1 MKKTITFLLAAFAL
15 LMFCAFPKGMRGQT
29 YTEVLTL
36 NCSYASENGSTS
48 LYGCSNTTSMSADG
62 IKTFLKVAANESTT
76 TGSDIVNGDVTKTGD
91 VYWSKGS
98 GGTGIPANVLK
109 LGKASGPGGISFS
122 ILNTYDEIKKVSIT
136 GYGWKNT
143 TKVAV
148 NGSDT
153 QSPTT
158 AATEVTFD
166 YVLTSATRTITIAV
180 TTSAFCVTEIV
191 LYKESG
197 GGSTPVIN
205 ASNQSIAYDATSGSI
220 PYTISNPTSATL
232 SATTTAD
239 WVSNIAVTSSAVTF
253 NTTANTATTE
263 RTATFTLSYTGATD
277 KTVTVT
283 QAPAPV
289 VYTTISDLFA
299 AATSTA
305 TDVTVTFGNW
315 VVTGVST
322 NGKNVF
328 VTDGTNGF
336 MIYSSTSMSSTYA
349 AGNILSGTVNCT
361 LKLNQGYAQL
371 TNVSGLTINTG
382 GSVGFVSID
391 MANLAGVNTG
401 ALVHYDSLT
410 CSVSSGK
417 YYLTDGTTTLQV
429 YNSLYSFGSTLEDG
443 KIYNISGVYQQY
455 NTTKEVL
462 PRSAADIVEVVAATP
477 ELTVTPATLTG
488 FTYTETN
495 GPSTAQ
501 SISVSGSN
509 LTADVT
515 VTAPTNFE
523 VCETENG
530 TYSSSMTITASG
542 TLAATN
548 VYVRLA
554 AGLTENNYSGDLTVA
569 STGATS
575 QTVALSGSVTTAPV
589 VTSYTFNKVN
599 HHKVVAGRSYL
610 IVDVTTS
617 KALTSL
623 NGASSAPSAVA
634 VDIVADSIVTGDTAL
649 MWTFEAATNGYI
661 IHPNGDANNW
671 LYSTTSNNGVRVGTG
686 SNNVW
691 AVNITDTLKPNY
703 HGFVNT
709 ALTRYLGV
717 YSNNDWRTY
726 TTIHNNIANT
736 KIELFILGDVPASE
750 PVLTASATQLSG
762 FTYVHGSGPS
772 EAQHFDLYGS
782 DLADTVHVVAPTNFE
797 ICLTSN
803 GTYADQIDLITTAGV
818 LDSTTV
824 YVRLV
829 ANLDVNNYSG
839 TLTATCGSVSV
850 NVALSGSVTSM
861 PVVATPTFSLDGG
874 SFLSAQTVSI
884 SCTTEGATIYYT
896 TNGTDPTTSS
906 TVYSSPLNIT
916 TTTTLKAMAAKAGH
930 QNSAIDSVTYS
941 ILTPMDIVNA
951 RSLANNEFA
960 CVEGIVVFVD
970 GRNLH
975 IQDATAGIDLY
986 LNNNTVPSGL
996 AVGDNVR
1003 AYGKKTVY
1011 KGLVELTNINGGDE
1025 NAFVILSSG
1034 NTLPLAETTIADI
1047 NADFAD
1053 TNIMQSTRVK
1063 IENAII
1069 GEINPSGTTVIT
1081 QSGESL
1087 NVYHIPAV
1095 SGMTQGD
1102 YVTITGVIGCYNT
1115 PQLLVAS
1122 ADDIEYTHRPNI
1134 VTTPSSLSGMTYDY
1148 DDGGPSNIV
1157 SFMLS
1162 GSYLHGRV
1170 SVYPSEHFEVS
1181 TFPEE
1186 LFSPEDPAIVSA
1198 SSGHFHDIAI
1208 YVRMVD
1214 SLAAGT
1220 YTEQL
1225 TLASVDMDTVYVDV
1239 TGTVTG
1245 GPQPTPP
1252 TPTPGGSG
1260 DYVRISSLS
1269 QLVNGS
1275 QVIIA
1280 SRYNSTTN
1288 AYEAAANTLTSGK
1301 MGVTPFVSTTNS
1313 SNEEILP
1320 AAIVDTDTSYYW
1332 TVGFDGSNYTL
1343 TNYHGDTISYNS
1355 GTNFNFT
1362 GNKTAWNISAGTSD
1376 TITLV
1381 PEYTGFTIINVDTDT
1396 RAFALR
1402 YNTEQNFNV
1411 FGAYSTSNM
1420 TNAQASQYN
1429 YFLDLFMKTEGSG
1442 TLVVATPTFSPEA
1455 GTYTEAQT
1463 VTISCATDSV
1473 SIHYTLDG
1481 TEPDSTSLVYSGPLT
1496 INQTTTVK
1504 AIAMRVGYENSAV
1517 ATAVYTIQTDPVINA
1532 IPLALNGFTYVIDNG
1547 PSAEQSFSVS
1557 ATNLT
1562 ADLTLT
1568 EATDFEISTA
1578 SGENYSAQNTITLT
1592 PVNGTVEATTIY
1604 VRMKAGLAI
1613 GAYEDEN
1620 IVIASTGATTV
1631 NVVCDGEVTTEPQPG
1646 SGNYVRIGALSD
1658 LANGDKVILASRY
1671 NETANAYLAAAN
1683 TLTSGKLVTTAFNSI
1698 MDGTDEIIPEA
1709 IMSFEEDYYW
1719 TVGITDNGYSFT
1731 NSGGQTISYNS
1742 QTNFNFTGD
1751 KTDWTVATGLSDE
1764 ASLVPNYIGFSIVN
1778 VDTDT
1783 RAFALRVTET
1793 NSLIGAYSTSNM
1805 TNSEYNFYLDIFRQG
1820 EGGTPIIPTVATPTF
1835 SPAAGTY
1842 YETQTVTISC
1852 TTEGATIYYSTESET
1867 GAWVEYEGPI
1877 TVAESMTIWA
1887 YAEKEDYNNSAVASA
1902 EYVINAD
1909 LTIIFNQDWE
1919 GDWNGWTQVSVIGD
1933 ETWTIAEH
1941 SGNHY
1946 AYMNGFTAG
1955 QAHQNEDWLISPA
1968 FDLDSYDD
1976 VVLSFRTARN
1986 YNGDDIVVLFSNDYD
2001 GQNPNDATWETITCP
2016 LSTGSWNWVES
2027 GNISMDDFD
2036 GSNCYIAYKYTS
2048 TDEQAAGWEVDDI
2061 LLTSGS
2067 VSTEPYLIASP
2078 NSLSGF
2084 THIVEQGPS
2093 EVQTFTLSGGNF
2105 LELPGGG
2112 YGSVSL
2118 SLDDLTGSF
2127 EMSLDGEEYTS
2138 NSLYIEL
2145 DETLTLE
2152 PTTVYVRLW
2161 GEEIGQYTGSIYI
2174 EEPSGVSVT
2183 VALSGEV
2190 LSADQPNAYIIMPMY
2205 IQGNNSSNNNRVPVA
2220 MSVLITNLEP
2230 NTTYRY
2236 VNQFVDIND
2245 GPETAGAGNVIY
2257 ASEDGFYR
2265 STSPS
2270 LSTEGA
2276 YGVFTTNEY
2285 GYAIMWCINE
2295 PTANAR
2301 FTPGNNV
2308 FLRIRIN
2315 DGNDGTS
2322 VDRIF
2327 TSEDYATV
2335 INFGT
2340 GRDEYQGTAFIAKS
2354 EEAPMGFAVMFANVN
2369 DDQPIYATCIE
2380 TTGVDY
2386 SSINQY
2392 ADFYKDEV
2400 AGKDGWFGGILP
2412 NDNEIGINTIEI
2424 IGMDGIFIN
2433 SYNTENGFWQP
2444 EGNTINP
2451 NGGLDT
2457 PVFIDLTYDG
2467 VDDNTEANVT
2477 VWSANHEFFIEN
2489 GDDCHY
2495 TMTVF
2500 NMFGQSVMQRQ
2511 INAGSSQRIGHNLST
2526 GVYIINLESNH
2537 NRVATKVIVW

>member
-15 LMFCAFPKGMRGQT
+15 LTSGAITAFGQNNYEKVT
-29 YTEVLTL
+29 SAPSDWTGEYLLVFENSSTSAYCWTGVDAGNCYTELTI
-36 NCSYASENGSTS
+36 NGNTITATDPITISVEAMTGGYS
-48 LYGCSNTTSMSADG
+48 ILVNGGTNDGKFIYGQSGSNTIKFGTTAVLNTFEVETDG
-62 IKTFLKVAANESTT
+62 IKITSNTSVMRFNS
-76 TGSDIVNGDVTKTGD
+76 
-91 VYWSKGS
+91 
-98 GGTGIPANVLK
+98 
-109 LGKASGPGGISFS
+109 ASNQLRFRYFKSSSYSSQQP
-122 ILNTYDEIKKVSIT
+122 V
-136 GYGWKNT
+136 
-143 TKVAV
+143 
-148 NGSDT
+148 
-153 QSPTT
+153 Q
-158 AATEVTFD
+158 
-166 YVLTSATRTITIAV
+166 
-180 TTSAFCVTEIV
+180 
-191 LYKESG
+191 LYKKSTG
-197 GGSTPVIN
+197 GGSTPTIN
-205 ASNQSIAYDATSGSI
+205 ANNVNIAYDATSGSI

-263 RTATFTLSYTGATD
+263 RTATFTLTYTGASD

-349 AGNILSGTVNCT
+349 AGNILSGTIDCK

-382 GSVGFVSID
+382 GSVGFSTID

-501 SISVSGSN
+501 SISVSGSD

-548 VYVRLA
+548 VYVRLK
-554 AGLTENNYSGDLTVA
+554 AGLTENNYSGDLTV
-569 STGATS
+569 SSMGATS

-599 HHKVVAGRSYL
+599 NHKVVAGRSYL

-916 TTTTLKAMAAKAGH
+916 TTTTLKAMAAKAGY

-1134 VTTPSSLSGMTYDY
+1134 VATPSSLSGMTYDY

-1186 LFSPEDPAIVSA
+1186 LFTPEDPAIVSA

-1532 IPLALNGFTYVIDNG
+1532 TPLALNGFTYVIDNG

-1604 VRMKAGLAI
+1604 VRMKAGLAV

-1646 SGNYVRIGALSD
+1646 SGNYVRIGVLSD

-1683 TLTSGKLVTTAFNSI
+1683 TLTSGKLVTTAFNST

-1709 IMSFEEDYYW
+1709 ITGNENEFYW
-1719 TVGITDNGYSFT
+1719 TVGVTSDGYTFT
-1731 NSGGQTISYNS
+1731 NADGSMIGYGNSGA
-1742 QTNFNFTGD
+1742 NFVIGGD
-1751 KTDWTVATGLSDE
+1751 KTAWNISTATAEDG
-1764 ASLVPNYIGFSIVN
+1764 ALVPNYTGFNIVN
-1778 VDTDT
+1778 VVTDS

-1793 NSLIGAYSTSNM
+1793 ESVVKAYSTSNM
-1805 TNSEYNFYLDIFRQG
+1805 NNGEYNFYLDIFRQG

-1919 GDWNGWTQVSVIGD
+1919 GDWNGWTQVSVAGD
-1933 ETWTIAEH
+1933 SIWRINET

-1946 AYMNGFTAG
+1946 AYINAY
-1955 QAHQNEDWLISPA
+1955 QDVANEDWLISPA

-1976 VVLSFRTARN
+1976 VVLTFRTARKYTGPDIEVFFSNN
-1986 YNGDDIVVLFSNDYD
+1986 YNGSTP
-2001 GQNPNDATWETITCP
+2001 GTATWQPLTCT
-2016 LSTGSWNWVES
+2016 LSTGNNWNWTES
-2027 GNISMDDFD
+2027 GPISLDDFD

-2061 LLTSGS
+2061 MLTSGS

-2220 MSVLITNLEP
+2220 MSVLFTNLEP

-2276 YGVFTTNEY
+2276 YGVFTTNES

-2354 EEAPMGFAVMFANVN
+2354 EEAPMGFAVMYANVN

-2424 IGMDGIFIN
+2424 IGMDGSFIN
-2433 SYNTENGFWQP
+2433 SYDTENGFWQP

-2526 GVYIINLESNH
+2526 GVYIINLENSH

>member
-15 LMFCAFPKGMRGQT
+15 LTTVFLPLRMVGQASVGTTLWEETWTGGTANQTPAAYGFGGTTVYGGATLT
-29 YTEVLTL
+29 YSQSSNNTKLYNEALAGGTAPELLLSKSNQTWTIGNIPTGQATEM
-36 NCSYASENGSTS
+36 S
-48 LYGCSNTTSMSADG
+48 LSFLANKTTFDVS
-62 IKTFLKVAANESTT
+62 STT
-76 TGSDIVNGDVTKTGD
+76 TGIT
-91 VYWSKGS
+91 
-98 GGTGIPANVLK
+98 
-109 LGKASGPGGISFS
+109 
-122 ILNTYDEIKKVSIT
+122 IT
-136 GYGWKNT
+136 GSAKSWTISATSSVSNFELVIKNT
-143 TKVAV
+143 
-148 NGSDT
+148 GSANARIDNI
-153 QSPTT
+153 SLIVTT
-158 AATEVTFD
+158 AG
-166 YVLTSATRTITIAV
+166 
-180 TTSAFCVTEIV
+180 
-191 LYKESG
+191 G
-197 GGSTPVIN
+197 GGSTPTIN
-205 ASNQSIAYDATSGSI
+205 ANNVNIAYDATSGSI

-575 QTVALSGSVTTAPV
+575 QTVALSGSVTSAPV

-599 HHKVVAGRSYL
+599 NHKVVAGRTYL

-661 IHPNGDANNW
+661 IHPNGDASNW

-1134 VTTPSSLSGMTYDY
+1134 VATPSSLSGMTYDY

-1186 LFSPEDPAIVSA
+1186 LFTPEDPAIVSA

-1481 TEPDSTSLVYSGPLT
+1481 TEPDSTSLVYSSPLT

-1532 IPLALNGFTYVIDNG
+1532 TPLALNGFTYVIDNG

-1578 SGENYSAQNTITLT
+1578 SGENFSAQNTITLT

-1604 VRMKAGLAI
+1604 VRMKAGLTLGTYA
-1613 GAYEDEN
+1613 DES
-1620 IVIASTGATTV
+1620 IAIASTGATSV
-1631 NVVCDGEVTTEPQPG
+1631 NVVCSGTVTEQPQPG

-1709 IMSFEEDYYW
+1709 ITGNENEFYW
-1719 TVGITDNGYSFT
+1719 TVGVTTDGYTFT
-1731 NSGGQTISYNS
+1731 NADGSMIGYGNSGA
-1742 QTNFNFTGD
+1742 NFVIGGD
-1751 KTDWTVATGLSDE
+1751 KTAWNISTATAEDG
-1764 ASLVPNYIGFSIVN
+1764 ALVPNYTGFNIVN
-1778 VDTDT
+1778 VVTDS

-1793 NSLIGAYSTSNM
+1793 ESVVKAYSTSNM
-1805 TNSEYNFYLDIFRQG
+1805 NNGEYNFYLDIFRQG

-2036 GSNCYIAYKYTS
+2036 GSNCYIAYKYSS

-2061 LLTSGS
+2061 MLTSGS

-2105 LELPGGG
+2105 LPIPGGG
-2112 YGSVSL
+2112 YGGVWLSL
-2118 SLDDLTGSF
+2118 SDYSGF
-2127 EMSLDGEEYTS
+2127 EMSLDGEEYTTS
-2138 NSLYIEL
+2138 SLYIEL

-2152 PTTVYVRLW
+2152 PTTIYVRLW
-2161 GEEIGQYTGSIYI
+2161 GVEIGLYDGSIYI
-2174 EEPSGVSVT
+2174 EEPSGVSTLVT
-2183 VALSGEV
+2183 LSGEV

-2220 MSVLITNLEP
+2220 MSVLFTNLEP

-2276 YGVFTTNEY
+2276 YGVFTTNES

-2301 FTPGNNV
+2301 FTPGNTV

-2354 EEAPMGFAVMFANVN
+2354 EEAPMGFAVMYANVN

-2424 IGMDGIFIN
+2424 IGMDGSFIN

-2451 NGGLDT
+2451 NGGLET
-2457 PVFIDLTYDG
+2457 PIFIDLTYDG
-2467 VDDNTEANVT
+2467 VDDNVEANVT
-2477 VWSANHEFFIEN
+2477 VWSADHEFFVEN

>member
-1 MKKTITFLLAAFAL
+1 MKKTITFLLVAFAL
-15 LMFCAFPKGMRGQT
+15 LTTVFLPLRMVGQNRDAYS
-29 YTEVLTL
+29 YTFTAKVFDANNQTKTL
-36 NCSYASENGSTS
+36 NEVDWTFAGTGGNYFGYDGTKGQQFGSGSKPYSAFTFSTS
-48 LYGCSNTTSMSADG
+48 GISGTITEIKVNTSGANSIAGTLNVTVGGNAFGSEYTLTSTATET
-62 IKTFLKVAANESTT
+62 TF
-76 TGSDIVNGDVTKTGD
+76 TGS
-91 VYWSKGS
+91 GS
-98 GGTGIPANVLK
+98 G
-109 LGKASGPGGISFS
+109 
-122 ILNTYDEIKKVSIT
+122 
-136 GYGWKNT
+136 
-143 TKVAV
+143 
-148 NGSDT
+148 
-153 QSPTT
+153 
-158 AATEVTFD
+158 
-166 YVLTSATRTITIAV
+166 
-180 TTSAFCVTEIV
+180 EIV
-191 LYKESG
+191 LNYAQTSSKAIYIKSISVTYSTG
-197 GGSTPVIN
+197 GGSTPTIN
-205 ASNQSIAYDATSGSI
+205 ANNVSIAYDATSGSI

-232 SATTTAD
+232 SASCTAD
-239 WVSNIAVTSSAVTF
+239 WVSNINVTGTEVTF

-382 GSVGFVSID
+382 GSVGFASID

-410 CSVSSGK
+410 CSVSNGK

-523 VCETENG
+523 VCATENG

-599 HHKVVAGRSYL
+599 NHKVVAGRSYL

-1069 GEINPSGTTVIT
+1069 SEINPSGTTVIT

-1134 VTTPSSLSGMTYDY
+1134 VATPSSLSGMTYDY

-1186 LFSPEDPAIVSA
+1186 LFTPEDPAIVSA

-1532 IPLALNGFTYVIDNG
+1532 TPLALNGFTYVIDNG

-1578 SGENYSAQNTITLT
+1578 SGENFSAQNTITLT
-1592 PVNGTVEATTIY
+1592 PTSGNIAETTIY
-1604 VRMKAGLAI
+1604 VRMKAGLAV
-1613 GAYEDEN
+1613 GSYTNEN
-1620 IVIASTGATTV
+1620 IVVASTGVTSV
-1631 NVVCDGEVTTEPQPG
+1631 NVVCNGQVTGNQPPVPTG
-1646 SGNYVRIGALSD
+1646 DYVRIADLSEIVNGSQVIIAARYD
-1658 LANGDKVILASRY
+1658 NVANSYYAMS
-1671 NETANAYLAAAN
+1671 N
-1683 TLTSGKLVTTAFNSI
+1683 TSSGKPEGVLFTSTTSGGNEILPTSI
-1698 MDGTDEIIPEA
+1698 VDN
-1709 IMSFEEDYYW
+1709 EDSYYW
-1719 TVGITDNGYSFT
+1719 TVTKNGEIYSFT
-1731 NSGGQTISYNS
+1731 NASNELIGYTSS
-1742 QTNFNFTGD
+1742 TNF
-1751 KTDWTVATGLSDE
+1751 ATGGDNTGWDIVF
-1764 ASLVPNYIGFSIVN
+1764 AVAGDAAMVPNYSGFYITNHN
-1778 VDTDT
+1778 VPG
-1783 RAFALRVTET
+1783 RGFAL
-1793 NSLIGAYSTSNM
+1793 NSNYNYGAYAVSN
-1805 TNSEYNFYLDIFRQG
+1805 NNASGYNFYLDIFVKG
-1820 EGGTPIIPTVATPTF
+1820 SGGGTPTVATPTF

-1919 GDWNGWTQVSVIGD
+1919 GDWNGWTQVSVAGD
-1933 ETWTIAEH
+1933 SIWRINET

-1946 AYMNGFTAG
+1946 AYINAY
-1955 QAHQNEDWLISPA
+1955 QDVANEDWLISPA

-1976 VVLSFRTARN
+1976 VVLTFRTARKYTGPDIEVFFSNN
-1986 YNGDDIVVLFSNDYD
+1986 YNGSTP
-2001 GQNPNDATWETITCP
+2001 GTATWQPLTCT
-2016 LSTGSWNWVES
+2016 LSTGNNWNWTES
-2027 GNISMDDFD
+2027 GPISLDDFD

-2061 LLTSGS
+2061 MLTSGS

-2183 VALSGEV
+2183 VALFGEV

-2276 YGVFTTNEY
+2276 YGVFTTNES

-2315 DGNDGTS
+2315 DGNEGTS
-2322 VDRIF
+2322 VSKIF

-2354 EEAPMGFAVMFANVN
+2354 VEASMGFAVMFANVN

-2444 EGNTINP
+2444 DGNTVNP
-2451 NGGLDT
+2451 NGGLET
-2457 PVFIDLTYDG
+2457 PIFIDLTYDG
-2467 VDDNTEANVT
+2467 VDDNVEANVT
-2477 VWSANHEFFIEN
+2477 VWSADHEFFVEN